1 MWFHRF
7 LGCLGYLGTARLRR
21 HHRSTSARTVTSTT
35 LRSFYLAIALSP
47 YEPSLRSFPI
57 ETSHLSIA
65 GPRHLCTLVIV
76 IDIAYHIIVSNI
88 TSSWYLA
95 YPRVP
100 QECSAYTIAT
110 LIREAYICAQ
120 RKSSE
125 ALKQKSQSKQRNNSI
140 IRLASKEII
149 HSNIILCS
157 SIDTSY
163 THNIL
168 VIDSRYFLPLIGRA
182 QVRISLL
189 SNWLASL

>member
-1 MWFHRF
+1 MCLPLPWILELWFHRF
-7 LGCLGYLGTARLRR
+7 LGCLGYLGTARLRQ

-76 IDIAYHIIVSNI
+76 IDIAYYIIVSYI

-100 QECSAYTIAT
+100 QGCSAYTIAT
-110 LIREAYICAQ
+110 SIREACICAQ
-120 RKSSE
+120 RKSSQ
-125 ALKQKSQSKQRNNSI
+125 ASKQKSHQSKNTIASYALHQKRSYI
-140 IRLASKEII
+140 IATSSCAQASA
-149 HSNIILCS
+149 HH
-157 SIDTSY
+157 T
-163 THNIL
+163 
-168 VIDSRYFLPLIGRA
+168 LIA
-182 QVRISLL
+182 YL
-189 SNWLASL
+189 

>member
-7 LGCLGYLGTARLRR
+7 LGCLGYLGTARLRQ

-65 GPRHLCTLVIV
+65 GPRHLCTLVIL
-76 IDIAYHIIVSNI
+76 IYILHT
-88 TSSWYLA
+88 TSSWYIA
-95 YPRVP
+95 YLLVP

-120 RKSSE
+120 RKSSK
-125 ALKQKSQSKQRNNSI
+125 ALKQKRQSKQRNNSI

-149 HSNIILCS
+149 HHSNIILCS
-157 SIDTSY
+157 SIGTSY
-163 THNIL
+163 THSIL
-168 VIDSRYFLPLIGRA
+168 VIDSRYILPLIGRA
-182 QVRISLL
+182 KVRIRLL
-189 SNWLASL
+189 SNRLASL

>member
-7 LGCLGYLGTARLRR
+7 LGCLGYLGTARLRQ

-76 IDIAYHIIVSNI
+76 IDIAYYIIVSNI

-120 RKSSE
+120 RKSSK
-125 ALKQKSQSKQRNNSI
+125 ALKQKRQSKQRNNSI

-157 SIDTSY
+157 SIGTSY
-163 THNIL
+163 THSIL
-168 VIDSRYFLPLIGRA
+168 VIDSRYVLPLIGRA
-182 QVRISLL
+182 QVRIRLL
-189 SNWLASL
+189 SNRLASL